1 MTDRPESGPPLAQA
15 PDSNL
20 PGSHPSTELLARA
33 QHGWDAFLART
44 GPLPGEGEGA
54 EHRRRDD
61 ESAAR

>member
-1 MTDRPESGPPLAQA
+1 MTDRPESGSSLTQA

-44 GPLPGEGEGA
+44 GPLPGEGESS
-54 EHRRRDD
+54 EHLRHDN
-61 ESAAR
+61 ESAAL